1 MFISSLGLLVNS
13 VFEDDVIE
21 LMEFLFVYIVKI
33 IV

>member
-1 MFISSLGLLVNS
+1 MFISSLGLFVNS